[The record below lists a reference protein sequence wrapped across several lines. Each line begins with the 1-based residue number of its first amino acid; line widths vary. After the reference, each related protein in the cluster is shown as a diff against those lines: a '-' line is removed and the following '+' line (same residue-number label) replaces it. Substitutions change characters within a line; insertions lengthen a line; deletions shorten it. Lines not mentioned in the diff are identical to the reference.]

1 MRSQTQT
8 HKMRLQSVFF
18 CYDMTMN
25 ILNLNRLLPKSGISP
40 TLLSGNIVSILII
53 VSLIVPAPVFS
64 EDTKSKAPATGP
76 LSPGMK
82 KLPPQEGIITDFP
95 LVPSN
100 IIKQAGY
107 ILTMPESE
115 GSIIDNQAK
124 LERFGAGD
132 LVYIDAGSER
142 SVSPG
147 DRFAIV
153 RHDKFIYHP
162 VIKTSS
168 GFAESVKDLKDYSWG
183 SLKDFSWGTADD
195 GKPLGYLVRILGE
208 LEVLEVDKDI
218 AKAMVTESYED
229 MIVGD
234 RIIPTITPPILLD
247 IREREDKNI
256 EGYIV
261 ASKIASTSL
270 AMTDVVYLDVGQEQ
284 NVALGDHF
292 SVHVFPETPS
302 GDETLPQ
309 SVGELLI
316 VNAQNDTSTAVV
328 LKGSDELKI
337 GRKVRYKK

>member
-1 MRSQTQT
+1 
-8 HKMRLQSVFF
+8 
-18 CYDMTMN
+18 MN
-25 ILNLNRLLPKSGISP
+25 ILNLNRLSSKLRIFSIF
-40 TLLSGNIVSILII
+40 LSCNIVCLLMI
-53 VSLIVPAPVFS
+53 VSLIVPPAVFS
-64 EDTKSKAPATGP
+64 EETKSKPPATGP

-82 KLPPQEGIITDFP
+82 KLPPQQGIITDFP
-95 LVPSN
+95 IVPSN

-107 ILTMPESE
+107 ILTLPESE

-132 LVYIDAGSER
+132 LVYIDTGSER

-168 GFAESVKDLKDYSWG
+168 GFTENLKDLKDYSWE
-183 SLKDFSWGTADD
+183 SLKDFSWGTSDD

-218 AKAMVTESYED
+218 SKALVTESYED
-229 MIVGD
+229 MIIGD
-234 RIIPTITPPILLD
+234 RIIPTITPPVLLD
-247 IREREDKNI
+247 IRDREDKNI

-270 AMTDVVYLDVGQEQ
+270 AMTDIVYLDVGQEQ

-292 SVHVFPETPS
+292 SVHAFPETAS
-302 GDETLPQ
+302 GEEALPQ
-309 SVGELLI
+309 TVGELLI

-328 LKGSDELKI
+328 LKGRDELKI